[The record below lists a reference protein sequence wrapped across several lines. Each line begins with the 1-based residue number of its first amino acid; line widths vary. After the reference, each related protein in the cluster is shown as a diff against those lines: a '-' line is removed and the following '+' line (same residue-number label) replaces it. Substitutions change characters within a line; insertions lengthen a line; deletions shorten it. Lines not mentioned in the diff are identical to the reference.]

1 MKRKVFIFIMWL
13 AAVITA
19 QAQSG
24 LSVSL
29 LFEGKI
35 IPQERMIET
44 RVKGKSLTKYQLSF
58 FRSVRFDLMD
68 VKDIRRIRN
77 LVEQDQ
83 QHSINSQSQKN
94 HSLETIMLQLPKEN
108 GKNRYLCYKRLDSE
122 ITVVYMEGSLS
133 SLDNLKNILK

>member
-1 MKRKVFIFIMWL
+1 MWL

-24 LSVSL
+24 LSVSP

-83 QHSINSQSQKN
+83 QHSINSQSQK
-94 HSLETIMLQLPKEN
+94 TIMLQLPKEN
-108 GKNRYLCYKRLDSE
+108 GKNRYLCYKRLNSE